1 MDTIREAFEEWI
13 KTILPTTFA
22 PNLQYKDGKYTQF
35 AMQESWEA
43 WQAATEASAVEIAA
57 LKKAAY
63 YDGYTDRELEFRTA
77 QAAAIPAGYVL
88 CKAEQVGELLFDAQG
103 DYINSV
109 VKPIGTFLND
119 GVPLYA
125 QERDQFAMAALTGYL
140 QQANVTYI

>member
-57 LKKAAY
+57 LKAMLGGLQDAWKFVA
-63 YDGYTDRELEFRTA
+63 DTNKKLIEELE
-77 QAAAIPAGYVL
+77 AAAIPAGYVL
-88 CKAEQVGELLFDAQG
+88 CKAEPVYYANKHEVT
-103 DYINSV
+103 Y
-109 VKPIGTFLND
+109 ND
-119 GVPLYA
+119 EAESPTCSRYPTGYCSLPLYA
-125 QERDQFAMAALTGYL
+125 QETEK
-140 QQANVTYI
+140 